1 MAKRMRKLLVTPH
14 RKFSQTFVTGKKSTL
29 YSVRSY
35 VYCVGRWDLR
45 FSRTE
50 LINKNNFSPS
60 LFSYYM
66 LNLFLPSRYGYVEQ

>member
-50 LINKNNFSPS
+50 LINKNNFPPS
-60 LFSYYM
+60 LFLLLHVKLISTIKIWIC
-66 LNLFLPSRYGYVEQ
+66 

>member
-1 MAKRMRKLLVTPH
+1 MAKRVRKLLVTPH

-50 LINKNNFSPS
+50 LINKNNFPHHC
-60 LFSYYM
+60 FSYYM
-66 LNLFLPSRYGYVEQ
+66 LNLFRPS